1 MPVAVKTVHD
11 QVNNEED
18 TKTVVLSP
26 EKVDS
31 EESVCVLEGEEAC
44 EETRLSTDEEQT
56 QQWLANNCRAPLT
69 KIA

>member
-1 MPVAVKTVHD
+1 MKTVHD

-56 QQWLANNCRAPLT
+56 QQWLANNCRGLLT